1 MDEYIREK
9 IRHLYDFCILR
20 YTLGEAKTEGKRRS
34 VKRDPREKRV
44 RAILKTAKNENEID
58 IMCHDL
64 VVGRITL
71 NKWLER
77 KENTHA

>member
-9 IRHLYDFCILR
+9 ISHLYDFCILR

-44 RAILKTAKNENEID
+44 RAILKTAKSDNEID

-64 VVGRITL
+64 VAGRIKL
-71 NKWLER
+71 NAWLEK
-77 KENTHA
+77 KESVHA